1 MGKSPVSEKYEVKDE
16 LARDHQLVPLDLY
29 FCNNCFHVQLIHVV
43 DPDYLWSDFT
53 FKTGNKKVLVEHMKE
68 EVIKILKH
76 KLLTIWKEKLL
87 SLLPQ

>member
-68 EVIKILKH
+68 EVIKMI
-76 KLLTIWKEKLL
+76 
-87 SLLPQ
+87 